1 MAYFADN
8 SNCPSSFL
16 SGIGFQ
22 FSLKKLPGVSFYC
35 QSANV
40 PSQNL
45 SVATQATRWN
55 TLPEPGDEVNY
66 DDLSVRF
73 LVDEDLKNYRSIHNW
88 IRYLGHPESGEDWS
102 TYSDGDTYQEKQYS
116 DGILFILDSNF
127 NKKFRIYFKDLF
139 PVSLSG
145 LNFDSTY
152 TDTEYFAVD
161 ATFKFSIYDIEEVGA
176 TGFFT
181 QDSYEKPTVTLSH
194 TLRDNDFD
202 LTWTTT
208 NAEYAVIDNSV
219 GEVELNG
226 TDTVSISSVPS
237 MINYNSV
244 TYTITAYGRGG
255 TTATA
260 STTIVRTP
268 PTTNANIVCIAV
280 IDENDSNSLA
290 SMESRW
296 AQFRTNWPNRKFY
309 LLQPGKSGPLNVPV
323 DFLEKTDPDTYN
335 GTR

>member
-8 SNCPSSFL
+8 PNCPSNFL

-45 SVATQATRWN
+45 SVATQATRFN

-66 DDLSVRF
+66 DDLTIRF
-73 LVDEDLKNYRSIHNW
+73 LVDENLKNYRSIHDW
-88 IRYLGHPESGEDWS
+88 IRYLGHPESADDWS
-102 TYSDGDTYQEKQYS
+102 TFADGESYSEKQYS
-116 DGILFILDSNF
+116 DGVIFILDSNF
-127 NKKFRIYFKDLF
+127 NKKYRIYFKDLF

-161 ATFKFSIYDIEEVGA
+161 ATFKFSIFEIEEVGA

-181 QDSYEKPTVTLSH
+181 QADYETPTVTLSH

-202 LTWTTT
+202 LTWTST
-208 NAEYAVIDNSV
+208 NAEYAVIDNGI

-226 TDTVSISSVPS
+226 SDTIQVSSVPS
-237 MINYNSV
+237 LVNNYQAV
-244 TYTITAYGRGG
+244 YTITVYGRGG
-255 TTATA
+255 TKASA
-260 STTIVRTP
+260 STVIVRSQ
-268 PTTNANIVCIAV
+268 TTNANIVCIAV

-296 AQFRTNWPNRKFY
+296 AQFRTNWPDRKFY
-309 LLQPGKSGPLNVPV
+309 LLQPGNSGTLSVPI